1 MNGISADTA
10 PSSELKKRVLSG
22 IVMAALAIASVILG
36 GWFFAAFWG
45 FAAVAVAF
53 EWQRL
58 VHGKAEVV
66 PVLVAC
72 AAAVSATLAG
82 LTDNLLFWLSVPVLV
97 AITGAVGPS
106 GNKHWAAIGA
116 VYASGLGAATM
127 LCRGTGYDGAVVLF
141 WLFGVVWGT
150 DTLAYFTGRAL
161 GGPKLWP
168 RVSPKKTWS
177 GAIGGLVGGV
187 AIACIILFA
196 SGVAPKWQHVA
207 ISVAL
212 SALTQL
218 GDLFESSIKRRYGAK
233 DAGTLIP
240 GHGGVMDRLDGF
252 IFAVIFEAIVGV
264 AHAGLQNVPGGLL
277 YWPLN

>member
-1 MNGISADTA
+1 MSDTLVPA
-10 PSSELKKRVLSG
+10 SQSSELKKRILSG
-22 IVMAALAIASVILG
+22 IVMAVLAITSVVVG
-36 GWFFAAFWG
+36 GWFFAIFWG
-45 FAAVAVAF
+45 FAAVIVAF

-58 VHGKAEVV
+58 VHGKAEFL
-66 PVLVAC
+66 PVSLAC

-82 LTDNLLFWLSVPVLV
+82 LTDNLLFWLLVPILT
-97 AITGAVGPS
+97 AITGILGPS
-106 GNKHWAAIGA
+106 GQRQWAAIGV
-116 VYASGLGAATM
+116 VYAAGLGAATM
-127 LCRGTGYDGAVVLF
+127 LCRGNGYDGIVVLF

-187 AIACIILFA
+187 IIACIILSLCGIA
-196 SGVAPKWQHVA
+196 LMWQHVL

-212 SALTQL
+212 SILTQL

-233 DAGTLIP
+233 DAGTILP

-252 IFAVIFEAIVGV
+252 IFAVIFEAIVGA
-264 AHAGLQNVPGGLL
+264 AHSGLQNVPGGLL
-277 YWPLN
+277 YWP